1 VPAAPTGAGT
11 VDMLGRVSA
20 LIATGA
26 GEMYVS
32 YHIFYLLDT
41 GARVSTTLGPT
52 DGLILVP
59 QPGAAVIFCGIH
71 SGSVDLTV
79 EARDGAPPSIDA
91 AGWDEVTEV
100 SLLAPGGRLTPAA
113 MGADNP
119 DPFPPLTAAG
129 AGAYRLRVHARGRDT
144 LIDGVSDEG
153 PVENYRI
160 VCWPQPPAPGQIHK
174 QTDRYGAD
182 VRAAHAGQVAPTP
195 PPPDPTRRAIEDRL
209 RRARRES

>member
-11 VDMLGRVSA
+11 VDMLVRVSA

-32 YHIFYLLDT
+32 YHLFYLLDT

-59 QPGAAVIFCGIH
+59 QPGAAVVFCGIH
-71 SGSVDLTV
+71 SGSVNLSV
-79 EARDGAPPSIDA
+79 EARDGAPPSIDVA
-91 AGWDEVTEV
+91 DWDEVTEV
-100 SLLAPGGRLTPAA
+100 SLLVPAGRLTAAA

-119 DPFPPLTAAG
+119 YAFPPLTAAG
-129 AGAYRLRVHARGRDT
+129 AGAYRLRIHARGRDT

-153 PVENYRI
+153 PVEDYRI

-182 VRAAHAGQVAPTP
+182 VRAAHAGQAAP
-195 PPPDPTRRAIEDRL
+195 PPSRPDPMRQAIEDRL
-209 RRARRES
+209 RRARRGS